1 MTAPALAP
9 AQLLADAARI
19 LPELVTLRRDLHR
32 HPEVGLHLP
41 RTQQAVLRALDGLS
55 GLEIVCGTATTSVVA
70 VLRGGR
76 PGPTVLLRGD
86 MDALPVTE
94 LADVE
99 YRSTNDAMHACG
111 HDLHTAG
118 LVGAARLLHAA
129 RDTLAGTVVFMFQPG
144 EEGHDGAQVML
155 DEGVLAAAGTPS
167 AAFAV
172 HVGPGDRGTFVTRPG
187 PILAGAAE
195 LRILVRGSGGHGSQP
210 HSTHDPIPAAAALVG
225 ALQSMVTRRFPAFD
239 PVVLSITRVRAG
251 DALNVIPDTAE
262 LAGTVRMVSPDA
274 ATRLPERI
282 RETADGV
289 ASAHGCTA
297 EVDFDLGYPVTVNDP
312 AETAAAVGDLTRL
325 VGAESIV
332 SMPHPA
338 MGSEDFS
345 RILERVPGTYLFLG
359 ARPDDVPEEARGEV
373 NHSPRIVFDD
383 AVLGTHS
390 AALAWL
396 AVRALERHG

>member
-1 MTAPALAP
+1 M
-9 AQLLADAARI
+9 
-19 LPELVTLRRDLHR
+19 LPSLVALRRDLHR
-32 HPEVGLHLP
+32 HPELGLHLP
-41 RTQQAVLRALDGLS
+41 RTQQAVLRALDGLT
-55 GLEIVCGTATTSVVA
+55 GLEIVRGTATTSVVA
-70 VLRGGR
+70 VLRGAR

-86 MDALPVTE
+86 MDALPVAE

-99 YRSTNDAMHACG
+99 YKSVNDAMHACG

-129 RDTLAGTVVFMFQPG
+129 RDTLAGTIVFMFQPG

-155 DEGVLAAAGTPS
+155 DEGVLAAGGAPV

-172 HVGPGDRGTFVTRPG
+172 HVGPLDRGTFVTRPG

-195 LRILVRGSGGHGSQP
+195 LRITVRGSGGHGSQP
-210 HSTHDPIPAAAALVG
+210 HSAHDPIPAAAALVG
-225 ALQSMVTRRFPAFD
+225 ALQSMVTRRFPALD

-262 LAGTVRMVSPDA
+262 MAGTVRMVSPEA
-274 ATRLPERI
+274 AAQLPDRI

-289 ASAHGCTA
+289 AAAHGCTA
-297 EVDFDLGYPVTVNDP
+297 EVEFDLGYPVTVNDP
-312 AETAAAVGDLTRL
+312 AETAAAVDDLALL
-325 VGAESIV
+325 VGAESLV
-332 SMPHPA
+332 AMPYPA

-345 RILERVPGTYLFLG
+345 KVLQRVPGTYFFLG
-359 ARPDDVPEEARGEV
+359 ARPDDPPESARGEV

-383 AVLGTHS
+383 AVLGTQS

-396 AVRALERHG
+396 AVRALQRHG